1 MMKTMLYITRHGE
14 TEWNVEKRMQGRKN
28 SNLTETGML
37 QAKQLGERMKDMEI
51 DVIFSSPSGRAM
63 HTAQLIKG
71 DRDIPI
77 VADEHLYEIDMGVW
91 EGHTQV
97 ELQEKYSKEF
107 DLFWNAPHQYET
119 KSGES
124 FYDARIRV
132 LKGLE
137 YILKKHEGESVL
149 IVSHA
154 ITSLLMMGH
163 FEQRSIENIWNG
175 PFMHSASLSMVEV
188 KEGESTIH
196 LFADIAHFEEV

>member
-1 MMKTMLYITRHGE
+1 MKTMLYITRHGE

-37 QAKQLGERMKDMEI
+37 QAKQLGKRMKDMPL
-51 DVIFSSPSGRAM
+51 DVIYSSPSERAM

-77 VADEHLYEIDMGVW
+77 VANEHLYEIDMGVW
-91 EGHTQV
+91 EGDTQV
-97 ELQEKYSKEF
+97 KIQEKYPKEL
-107 DLFWNAPHQYET
+107 DLFWNAPHRYES

-124 FYDARIRV
+124 FYEARERV
-132 LKGLE
+132 LKGLT
-137 YILKKHEGESVL
+137 YILQKHKGENVL

-163 FEQRSIENIWNG
+163 FEQRPLENIWNG
-175 PFMHSASLSMVEV
+175 SFMHSASLSMIEV

-196 LFADIAHFEEV
+196 LFADIAHFEER

>member
-1 MMKTMLYITRHGE
+1 MKTMLYITRHGE

-37 QAKQLGERMKDMEI
+37 QAKQLGNRMKNMPLDI
-51 DVIFSSPSGRAM
+51 IYSSPSGRTM
-63 HTAQLIKG
+63 HTAQLIRG

-91 EGHTQV
+91 EGYTQV
-97 ELQEKYSKEF
+97 ELQEKYPKEF
-107 DLFWNAPHQYET
+107 DLFWNAPHQYE
-119 KSGES
+119 SNLGEN
-124 FYDARIRV
+124 FYDTKARV

-154 ITSLLMMGH
+154 VTSLLMMGH
-163 FEQRSIENIWNG
+163 FEQRSIEKIWDG
-175 PFMHSASLSMVEV
+175 PFMHSASLSMIEV
-188 KEGESTIH
+188 KEGQSIIH
-196 LFADIAHFEEV
+196 MFADIAHFEEI

>member
-1 MMKTMLYITRHGE
+1 MKTMVYITRHGE

-28 SNLTETGML
+28 SNLTETGIL
-37 QAKQLGERMKDMEI
+37 QAKQLGKRMKDIPLE
-51 DVIFSSPSGRAM
+51 VIYSSPSGRAM

-97 ELQEKYSKEF
+97 ELQEKYPKEF

-149 IVSHA
+149 LVSHA

-163 FEQRSIENIWNG
+163 FEQRLIENIWNG

-188 KEGESTIH
+188 KAGESTIH

>member
-28 SNLTETGML
+28 SNLTETGIL
-37 QAKQLGERMKDMEI
+37 QAKQLGKRMKDMQL
-51 DVIFSSPSGRAM
+51 DVIYSSPSGRAM

-97 ELQEKYSKEF
+97 ELQEKYPKEF
-107 DLFWNAPHQYET
+107 HLFWNAPHQYES

-124 FYDARIRV
+124 FYDARTRM
-132 LKGLE
+132 LNGLE

-154 ITSLLMMGH
+154 ITSLLMMGY
-163 FEQRSIENIWNG
+163 FEQRLIENIWNG
-175 PFMHSASLSMVEV
+175 PFMHSASLSMIEV
-188 KEGESTIH
+188 KEGENKIH

>member
-28 SNLTETGML
+28 SNLTETGIL
-37 QAKQLGERMKDMEI
+37 QAKQLGNRMKDLQL
-51 DVIFSSPSGRAM
+51 DVIYSSPSGRTM

-97 ELQEKYSKEF
+97 ELQEKYPKEF
-107 DLFWNAPHQYET
+107 DLFWNAPDQYE
-119 KSGES
+119 SNAGES
-124 FYDARIRV
+124 FYDARERV
-132 LKGLE
+132 LKGLK
-137 YILKKHEGESVL
+137 YILQKHEGENVL

-154 ITSLLMMGH
+154 VTALLMMGH
-163 FEQRSIENIWNG
+163 FERRSIRKTWDC
-175 PFMHSASLSMVEV
+175 PFMHGASLSMIEVE
-188 KEGESTIH
+188 EGESKVH
-196 LFADIAHFEEV
+196 LFADTAHFEEV

>member
-28 SNLTETGML
+28 SNLTETGIL
-37 QAKQLGERMKDMEI
+37 QAKQLGKRMQDMQL
-51 DVIFSSPSGRAM
+51 DVIYSSPSGRTM

-91 EGHTQV
+91 EGQTQV
-97 ELQEKYSKEF
+97 ELQEKYPKEL
-107 DLFWNAPHQYET
+107 DLFWNAPHQYESN
-119 KSGES
+119 SGES
-124 FYDARIRV
+124 FYAARERV
-132 LKGLE
+132 LKGLK
-137 YILKKHEGESVL
+137 YILQKHEGESVL

-154 ITSLLMMGH
+154 VTALLMMGH
-163 FEQRSIENIWNG
+163 FERRSIEKTWDG
-175 PFMHSASLSMVEV
+175 PFMHSTSLSMIEV
-188 KEGESTIH
+188 KEGESTVH